1 MAILFSLIGLVF
13 FLALLAGAIFFAI
26 FMARKLGFIQGPKQQ
41 EEGGLVGSPGG
52 SFQSY
57 LSYLKQLS
65 RSLVFRFALI
75 VVLVGLMNI
84 PLSLVSDVVSER
96 NGLYHSVLSDIAD
109 TWGQQQS
116 LSGPALLIPYT
127 DKITTVKTVTDKDG
141 IERRVN
147 QTNYY
152 QRTAIVL
159 PENLEIDAAL
169 STKTRQR
176 NLYEAQVYS
185 MNLSMRGRFKRPDIG
200 SLSNNIDKI
209 HWDRAWLTLG
219 ITDTQAINSV
229 SALSWQYEGTQGS
242 EAGGVTGK
250 KRQQE
255 IDFEPGTKM
264 IKTLANGFHAP
275 IDLSYTNINAVNAE
289 KGTAFYT
296 FALDMNAN
304 GSKGFYFTPF
314 GKVTNVKVR
323 SDWPHPSFQGSVL
336 PNDRQVSAEG
346 FDAYWSVP
354 NLARSYPQL
363 WTLETNK
370 FNVNEFVAGVDI
382 FESVSLYSKV
392 TRAIKYGSLFFILT
406 YIVFLL
412 FELGINKSLH
422 LVQYGMIG
430 LALSLFYLTLLSL
443 AEHFGFLNA
452 YLSAAFIIIV
462 MVSLYAYSAI
472 RSLARASIVAVLLT
486 VLYGVLYSVLKL
498 EESALL
504 SGTFLL
510 LLILGVMMYMTRNIG
525 VK

>member
-41 EEGGLVGSPGG
+41 EEGVLAGSSGG
-52 SFQSY
+52 SFQPY

-127 DKITTVKTVTDKDG
+127 DKIITAKTVTDKDG

-152 QRTAIVL
+152 QRMAIVL
-159 PENLEIDAAL
+159 PESLEIDANL
-169 STKTRQR
+169 SSETRQR
-176 NLYEAQVYS
+176 NLYEAQVYN
-185 MNLSMRGRFKRPDIG
+185 MDLSIQGRFKWPDIA

-209 HWDRAWLTLG
+209 HWNRAWLTLG
-219 ITDTQAINSV
+219 ITDTQAINAV
-229 SALSWQYEGTQGS
+229 SSLSWQKGDAVAQ
-242 EAGGVTGK
+242 K
-250 KRQQE
+250 
-255 IDFEPGTKM
+255 IDFEPGTKI

-275 IDLSYTNINAVNAE
+275 IDLSSMGINGTDE
-289 KGTAFYT
+289 KDHPLYH
-296 FALDMNAN
+296 FALEMNAN

-336 PNDRQVSAEG
+336 PNDRDISANG
-346 FDAYWSVP
+346 FSAYWSVP

-363 WTLETNK
+363 WTLEFDK
-370 FNVNEFVAGVDI
+370 FNVHEFVAGVNI

-406 YIVFLL
+406 YIVFLI
-412 FELGINKSLH
+412 FELGINKPLH

-443 AEHFGFLNA
+443 AEHLGFFKA
-452 YLSAAFIIIV
+452 YLSSAFIIIV
-462 MVSLYAYSAI
+462 MVSLYTYSAI
-472 RSLARASIVAVLLT
+472 RSIARTAIIAVLLS

-510 LLILGVMMYMTRNIG
+510 LLILAVMMYMTRHIG
-525 VK
+525 AK